1 MTYRRTSSRDEELP
15 GCVSIVGMVVAAVV
29 LVSLAVFLFS
39 SMKTISPGYVGIVFD
54 KQSHTVTTEAV
65 EPGWKFINPLT
76 QSIQSY
82 PVTVRTYDM
91 LKSDTE
97 GPVQGDD
104 SVKVQSSEGQQLN
117 LDVVIQYQVNKVDA
131 GKLYAD
137 WGGADIGTIEDRV
150 VRQYTRSIVPA
161 ISSSYGWEKVLTGR
175 QEIEAIITEQLNKEF
190 SARHI
195 NLVTFNIREVHL
207 PENLQKALDVKIQ
220 AQQAAEQQ
228 KYQLEQAKI
237 KAEQDVAEA
246 QGKAN
251 ALKAQA
257 EGEAN
262 ATLVRAKAQAEA
274 NKLLSQSLTSELV
287 QYRLIDRWDGK
298 LPTYSGS
305 ATPMI
310 TLPNQ

>member
-1 MTYRRTSSRDEELP
+1 MSYRRSSSDNSAAVM
-15 GCVSIVGMVVAAVV
+15 GGMVVAVIV
-29 LVSLAVFLFS
+29 LVLIAIAMFS
-39 SMKTISPGYVGIVFD
+39 SMKTIAPGYVGIVFD
-54 KQSHTVTTEAV
+54 KQSHTVTAEAV
-65 EPGWKFINPLT
+65 EPGWKFINPFT
-76 QSIQSY
+76 QSIQAY

-91 LKSDTE
+91 LKNDTE

-104 SVKVQSSEGQQLN
+104 SVKVQSNEGQQLN
-117 LDVVIQYQVNKVDA
+117 LDVVIQYQVNKTDA

-161 ISSSYGWEKVLTGR
+161 ISSAYGWEKILTDR
-175 QEIEAIITEQLNKEF
+175 QKIEATISEQLNAEF
-190 SARHI
+190 NARHI

-207 PENLQKALDVKIQ
+207 PDNLQKALDVKIQ

-228 KYQLEQAKI
+228 KYQLEQAKV

-257 EGEAN
+257 E
-262 ATLVRAKAQAEA
+262 A
-274 NKLLSQSLTSELV
+274 NKLLSQSLTPELV

-310 TLPNQ
+310 TLPNP